1 MYLAEFHKAF
11 AERWPN
17 FIIFHNIANFPTWYN
32 PNIFP
37 EDCKEKIV
45 APLVDIS
52 QFREQYQED
61 IKGIIKHVLTPRTE
75 TVVPYGNQP
84 TDTVEAEIAWRWELF
99 KTQTV
104 AGDKYRKENFREVF
118 NELFQILKYEFVYHL
133 EEKKYIDDK
142 NYGSLEKGSVI

>member
-1 MYLAEFHKAF
+1 M
-11 AERWPN
+11 
-17 FIIFHNIANFPTWYN
+17 
-32 PNIFP
+32 
-37 EDCKEKIV
+37 
-45 APLVDIS
+45 
-52 QFREQYQED
+52 
-61 IKGIIKHVLTPRTE
+61 
-75 TVVPYGNQP
+75 VPYGNQP

-133 EEKKYIDDK
+133 EEKKYAEDQ